1 MRSPYRHRVPFSYCH
16 RRYTIFRLGC
26 GIQSEPDAD
35 DLVICLYNVVVGGR
49 TERRSAQPDAKAF
62 KLSSYCPATEHYT
75 SRHWRFWT
83 RGSGDSVPHQNLAI
97 PWIGRTFRTSNC
109 RAGAADNL
117 RLSINFAG
125 KVAVVDQRPEG
136 VLSPGKFSV
145 APMQPNNACMHAVS
159 GL

>member
-1 MRSPYRHRVPFSYCH
+1 MKKDPCFIPVLNKCFIRHKTGRGMERRISPPRRKYNYVQQIMSAVADCSAAIRGMCSPYRHRVPFSYCH

-75 SRHWRFWT
+75 SRHWRF
-83 RGSGDSVPHQNLAI
+83 
-97 PWIGRTFRTSNC
+97 
-109 RAGAADNL
+109 
-117 RLSINFAG
+117 
-125 KVAVVDQRPEG
+125 
-136 VLSPGKFSV
+136 
-145 APMQPNNACMHAVS
+145 
-159 GL
+159 